1 MQTQKILAT
10 KEIRF
15 NMKKI
20 LIIFVCLSWLTSC
33 RTKKVTTHQEEQKTE
48 LAERLIQREENTQKN
63 SVSSEEIQTEIKELR
78 ELFSNLNVSFDG
90 KELDDK
96 LDILLKKTSEGT
108 KLTFQG
114 KGNVNYS
121 ESIKSEIESLKNEVF
136 KRQDSVFTT
145 LNLKLSDFELKLDH
159 YFKEKDKQV
168 KVKGFTFG
176 AWTYIIAGVLLLTIA
191 LFLKFRPKLY

>member
-121 ESIKSEIESLKNEVF
+121 ENIKSEIESLKNEVL

-145 LNLKLSDFELKLDH
+145 LNLKLSVF
-159 YFKEKDKQV
+159 
-168 KVKGFTFG
+168 
-176 AWTYIIAGVLLLTIA
+176 
-191 LFLKFRPKLY
+191 